1 MAKQLNVDL
10 NVRANASEAKK
21 SLQDLQKTL
30 TQLTNMSMSSTT
42 TGMTQAAQAAK
53 ELSVHLNKAIN
64 TDTGKLNLNALN
76 SSLKASKTDL
86 SELSSRLLSAGSSG
100 QAAFTQ
106 LAQSI
111 AAADR
116 PLVTMGTHLSGFLT
130 TLKNTARWQISSSIL
145 HGFMGTIQSAYGYAQ
160 DLNQSLNNIRIVTGQ
175 SVDQM
180 AQFAEQANKAA
191 KALSTTTTAYTDAA
205 LIYYQQGLTGK
216 EVTDR
221 TDVTIKMANVSR
233 QSAEEVSSQ
242 MTAIWNNFADGSKEL
257 EYYADVITA
266 LGAATASSSDEIA
279 EGLQKF
285 ASIADTV
292 GLSYEK
298 ATAALATV
306 VAETRQSADVVGT
319 AFKTM
324 FARLQGLSLGETLE
338 DGVDLNKYSS
348 ALKTVGVDIIDANG
362 NLKDMDSILDETAEK
377 WNTISEAQ
385 KVALAETVAGVR
397 QYSQFMAIMENYD
410 KILANQDLA
419 AGSSGTLQEQ
429 ADIYAQSWEAA
440 QKRVKASLQSIYSD
454 LIDDKFFIKLTDGF
468 AKLLSGLDAFI
479 DGIGGLKTLLIGI
492 SGFVLSSI
500 SGKIGPAI
508 NQLKVNLT
516 TMFQSPMQQAEE
528 YSRKMQGI
536 LSAGQSELGLNFSGT
551 NKSNQVAIE
560 NANQLSIAKNKLL
573 QIDSQLTPME
583 KQLYQQE
590 LDLIQVQ
597 QQSVQE
603 LANKVTEEQR
613 NIEKLRE
620 TMDTTASVAELE
632 KARASDLR
640 ELEAAYKEAGEA
652 QLEEKTQETATAFQE
667 AATSLNQYKEETKN
681 LISDQ
686 QILTE
691 KLQQAYID
699 YLKLEAG
706 EQAATDATVSLREA
720 LPYIGKELKE
730 LDVNKPKELSDGL
743 WKLEEN
749 ISQLGLE
756 VPELTAAFQECTK
769 AAGDPAKLS
778 VAYQKL
784 LTTFDNVIIKG
795 KGLAKQLNNMDN
807 GKSTSMIEQN
817 FHKMEIAISE
827 CDEAQKKLNQAYANF
842 NPSHILSTTEAF
854 SQLASVGMQAAMVI
868 TSIKSAINAITAED
882 MSPLER
888 ITTLLMSIGMIV
900 PSTIGILNSL
910 TKVTQGL
917 TTALAAQAIVEQT
930 SISLEKIYTTEKI
943 RARTVDSLINA
954 TTRETTAAY
963 ITKNAVQAKLITQE
977 QVETVV
983 KNLKNIAIEK
993 GKNLTWQDIAAT
1005 IASTTAEGANTSSI
1019 IVNTAAKYA
1028 NWVATE
1034 LLNKSSL
1041 GLMATFIA
1049 FLVPLALVVAAIWGL
1064 VKAFQAIQANT
1075 PEGKLKAAQE
1085 KAEEFKNT
1093 LDEATT
1099 AANDL
1104 KSAFDSYESVRD
1116 KLKSCTKGTEEW
1128 YEALNKVNDQ
1138 VLDLLAKYPE
1148 LSEYLRTDVNGAMYF
1163 DAEGM
1168 AKVQQAYNNEALTA
1182 RGASIGADAAVREAQ
1197 INVDRNNL
1205 IKALSQ
1211 NASGP
1216 GFNGGG
1222 GETISAMSKLIA
1234 ENAESLK
1241 GLSGDQLVSKIG
1253 QILTSG
1259 GFSKEFAQSFADTI
1273 ENNGLRDSII
1283 DLSNSIKENS
1293 AITQS
1298 QNQAMAA
1305 SILANNDS
1313 LKNSEYAQSASRMAG
1328 NIYGQTY
1335 EESYAQYSADGKTA
1349 EEAEYLATV
1358 DAINAVNEAA
1368 GRLVGT
1374 LDELANSGNAA
1385 DHAFKDFLTSG
1396 TLENTFQSNFQ
1407 ELYNQLGFDN
1417 YSKQTGQSRDEYQKT
1432 QVQGYLNETLGGSD
1446 GIFDDIDA
1454 QEYGATTAEEFVAA
1468 FQQEI
1473 NDAEIMWDS
1482 LSPEEAAAKAKE
1494 IFDSYIKEQ
1503 SEELANKYDLDA
1515 KKTENYAKRIAES
1528 FKEAGMSQEA
1538 AAKLAVQTAIANE
1551 RLDRGLTN
1559 LNKNIDSYR
1568 KKLVDSN
1575 KGSAEWSETMDEL
1588 KENLADVLNV
1598 DVSTL
1603 TDSFGEAVLNSE
1615 DLQKALDGDVEAIK
1629 RLQAAAAEEMIL
1641 TIRTN
1646 LEGRDLATFT
1656 TEWEYLKANMAQA
1669 IESPGVDQ
1677 TNLINSF
1684 NAMIAAGHMTKEQIE
1699 TALAGLHV
1707 SANLKTTY
1715 VPQEVTVP
1723 KTIVEEKV
1731 YSTGSQRFKAGGT
1744 DEDPK
1749 YTTVETFKRETVTYD
1764 NGVVTRTG
1772 MVPQYEIEGTEG
1784 PGGITTAFAAAP
1796 AVTPSAGATSGG
1808 SGGGSCFVAG
1818 TLISMQGY
1826 YKKIERIKSGDIV
1839 LSYNEQTMKNEYSKV
1854 LQTMIHKTIEKIYSL
1869 FIEDEKLQ
1877 VTGIHRFLI
1886 TRNNKKEWI
1895 QASELKVGDLVL
1907 FADGT
1912 LHRISKIKTRLR
1924 ILTVY
1929 NFEVSNNHNYYV
1941 GKNQILAH
1949 NKGGGGGGG
1958 KAATTKAATHKH
1970 EVHRYNNEE
1979 NTVKG
1984 LSTIYD
1990 RLETAKSKAFGA
2002 DRIRIMERELAMLK
2016 KLKDASADY
2025 LGAVVGSGNVDKVVR
2040 AVYSG
2045 KDVGSMIAT
2054 GEFGGTIADD
2064 YRALFS
2070 GKSASGKNLEYNY
2083 KDEAGNERL
2092 LETEYTLAGL
2102 NKALGS
2108 NISVGLDSYGN
2119 INNKDKLLYDLD
2131 ELYNQEMNR
2140 WSKIAEPT
2148 AAQENEHNRN
2158 LAYIEEFKERLEQF
2172 DETAQLIQEKVD
2184 AYLDYIYQAQALN
2197 AEKIVHELE
2206 VNNTLTEHQLEEI
2219 QNAIKL
2225 LGNKIYRSTEAMNE
2239 WFRKNFKERQDAYAQ
2254 NVSKAQSSVEEAMS
2268 KWQLWAADELNPEGI
2283 DSASALDII
2292 DQAKDQVQ
2300 AAFDD
2305 IFDQID
2311 EMRSFFGDTLDY
2323 WNERIQSITDA
2334 MEANVDTLDH
2344 LQNVLSLLGKA
2355 TDYKALGVIIKGA
2368 LDVAKDN
2375 YLAAKAKSEAS
2386 SSLYNQAMRDYASL
2400 SGENAEFF
2408 YESTVMP
2415 AREQMLEDQANMQ
2428 AALENVLEK
2437 VNAWFE
2443 NELNRIYQ
2451 ESEDRLV
2458 DKWGSFDALDSAM
2471 ERQKNLADEYL
2482 TKTNQ
2487 LYETNTL
2494 LRKLS
2499 QDIDK
2504 TDSQIAKAKLKA
2516 FSDEIEAMKEQNQ
2529 LSKTDLEIAKARYE
2543 LLQAQIAL
2551 EEAQNAKSVVR
2562 LQRDNEGNYGY
2573 VYTADQDKVN
2583 DAEQNFA
2590 DKQNDL
2596 YNLVLNQAQDYTE
2609 KIIQTTEERN
2619 AALRELNDQW
2629 LNGEITDWD
2638 EYLTLRNDITQ
2649 KYDDLLR
2656 AEYESYYT
2664 AVRWL
2669 NEVGAEGQTEAW
2681 TNSFSDILYAQ
2692 DDFATEIQAET
2703 DRIVTETDE
2712 QMNWLNDQRAYYTNE
2727 AKVGNKELKD
2737 SVDDITNANKLLT
2750 NSLTGPGGLISG
2762 MSSAA
2767 TAAERLTREFAS
2779 QYEALLDVA
2788 AGYAQVISEMNAY
2801 YATIAAYERSD
2812 DSGNDSGINLD
2823 TNYDSAL
2830 QEAVKRG
2837 LISGTDD
2844 ELFKTGNANREKKIN
2859 ALGLTQD
2866 YYGEKGSTFVSDFSS
2881 NLGNYKSGKLDYD
2894 IYGNLSDEELLR
2906 KLAGFAT
2913 GGYTGRW
2920 GESGK
2925 LALLHEK
2932 ELVLNDKDTS
2942 NILNAVTL
2950 IRQISSAIDLR
2961 AAASSLSSGLKSPFY
2976 NNENGMLEQIVTIHA
2991 EFPNVQSHNEIEEAF
3006 DDLINRASQFANR
3019 R

>member
-1 MAKQLNVDL
+1 MAKQLNVNLAMTADT
-10 NVRANASEAKK
+10 SKAKAELQ
-21 SLQDLQKTL
+21 SLQNTLNQLMMSTSKKDMSLGLTSEIQKATQMAAQLKVQLENATTSTGRLDLTKFNQGLQKSGLQLKDYRTALSALGPEGTQAFSQLASSIMSAEVPLRRSNTL
-30 TQLTNMSMSSTT
+30 LTNF
-42 TGMTQAAQAAK
+42 A
-53 ELSVHLNKAIN
+53 
-64 TDTGKLNLNALN
+64 
-76 SSLKASKTDL
+76 
-86 SELSSRLLSAGSSG
+86 
-100 QAAFTQ
+100 
-106 LAQSI
+106 
-111 AAADR
+111 
-116 PLVTMGTHLSGFLT
+116 T

-145 HGFMGTIQSAYGYAQ
+145 HGFMGALQGAYGYAQ
-160 DLNQSLNNIRIVTGQ
+160 DLNESLNNIRIVTGQ
-175 SVDQM
+175 NIDQM
-180 AQFAEQANKAA
+180 AKFADQANKAA
-191 KALSTTTTAYTDAA
+191 KNLSTTTTAYTDAA
-205 LIYYQQGLTGK
+205 LIYYQQGLKDK
-216 EVTDR
+216 EVIDR
-221 TDVTIKMANVSR
+221 TDVTVKMANVSR

-285 ASIADTV
+285 AAIADTV

-348 ALKTVGVDIIDANG
+348 ALKTVGVDIIDAKG

-429 ADIYAQSWEAA
+429 ADIYAESWEAA
-440 QKRVKASLQSIYSD
+440 QKRVKAAMQGIYDD
-454 LIDDKFFIKLTDGF
+454 LLDDKFFIKILNGVEKVISFFD
-468 AKLLSGLDAFI
+468 KLI
-479 DGIGGLKTLLIGI
+479 DNIGGLKGVLLTLGSVLTTVFSAQIQTSINNIVAGIQNMTPAGQKAAQSLRQKANEELMTIAGQTGDTATGRAMETAYSSQANLQGTLLKNAKFLTQEQQKQAQLLLDMNRQMGEEAIAAGKAADEQQRLTEELETQLAINTKKINDKANKDASGYERTAEDKALVMELINSSKQSLEEARTALVKTQNAANVLGEATKTIPQNLASSATEAENFQQKLNSAAKIITESFSTKNIDFSKIQLDKIVNIDGKDIKDIKELAQAI
-492 SGFVLSSI
+492 SDLEVELSSGELSADRLI
-500 SGKIGPAI
+500 EI
-508 NQLKVNLT
+508 NQALKQASNIFKEVSSSSKETGVIGNAIEQVAIAEAELEEAYSLT
-516 TMFQSPMQQAEE
+516 TMDQAAA
-528 YSRKMQGI
+528 SQATDK
-536 LSAGQSELGLNFSGT
+536 LSQAYEKNAQ
-551 NKSNQVAIE
+551 AAE
-560 NANQLSIAKNKLL
+560 NAANQNANLENAEKSTNDALNAMTNN
-573 QIDSQLTPME
+573 QITFG
-583 KQLYQQE
+583 
-590 LDLIQVQ
+590 QVMTDFA
-597 QQSVQE
+597 S
-603 LANKVTEEQR
+603 
-613 NIEKLRE
+613 
-620 TMDTTASVAELE
+620 TAMSVA
-632 KARASDLR
+632 
-640 ELEAAYKEAGEA
+640 
-652 QLEEKTQETATAFQE
+652 
-667 AATSLNQYKEETKN
+667 
-681 LISDQ
+681 
-686 QILTE
+686 
-691 KLQQAYID
+691 
-699 YLKLEAG
+699 
-706 EQAATDATVSLREA
+706 
-720 LPYIGKELKE
+720 
-730 LDVNKPKELSDGL
+730 
-743 WKLEEN
+743 
-749 ISQLGLE
+749 
-756 VPELTAAFQECTK
+756 
-769 AAGDPAKLS
+769 
-778 VAYQKL
+778 
-784 LTTFDNVIIKG
+784 
-795 KGLAKQLNNMDN
+795 
-807 GKSTSMIEQN
+807 
-817 FHKMEIAISE
+817 
-827 CDEAQKKLNQAYANF
+827 
-842 NPSHILSTTEAF
+842 
-854 SQLASVGMQAAMVI
+854 
-868 TSIKSAINAITAED
+868 SAINAIKSIGNIWSNDDLSTGEKLLQTM
-882 MSPLER
+882 MSLGMILPL
-888 ITTLLMSIGMIV
+888 ISNMTKLQTTL
-900 PSTIGILNSL
+900 N
-910 TKVTQGL
+910 GL
-917 TTALAAQAIVEQT
+917 FAKSQVAAGVSGEAMAAGEMAAAGGAQALQ
-930 SISLEKIYTTEKI
+930 
-943 RARTVDSLINA
+943 
-954 TTRETTAAY
+954 
-963 ITKNAVQAKLITQE
+963 
-977 QVETVV
+977 
-983 KNLKNIAIEK
+983 
-993 GKNLTWQDIAAT
+993 
-1005 IASTTAEGANTSSI
+1005 
-1019 IVNTAAKYA
+1019 
-1028 NWVATE
+1028 
-1034 LLNKSSL
+1034 
-1041 GLMATFIA
+1041 
-1049 FLVPLALVVAAIWGL
+1049 LALWQVYLIVAALVGVIWLL
-1064 VKAFQAIQANT
+1064 VKGFEAIKAST
-1075 PEGKLKAAQE
+1075 PEGKLEAA
-1085 KAEEFKNT
+1085 KDRAEELKT
-1093 LDEATT
+1093 ALDEATT

-1104 KSAFDSYESVRD
+1104 KSAFDSYKSVRE
-1116 KLKSCTKGTEEW
+1116 KLESCTKGTEEW
-1128 YEALNKVNDQ
+1128 YEALNEVNDQ

-1148 LSEYLRTDVNGAMYF
+1148 LAEYLHTDANGAMYF

-1168 AKVQQAYNNEALTA
+1168 AKVQQAYNNEALAA

-1197 INVDRNNL
+1197 INVDKNNL
-1205 IKALSQ
+1205 IKTLSQ
-1211 NASGP
+1211 NSSGP

-1222 GETISAMSKLIA
+1222 GENVSAMSKLIA

-1241 GLSGDQLVSKIG
+1241 GLSGDQLTSAIGKI
-1253 QILTSG
+1253 LDSG
-1259 GFSKEFAQSFADTI
+1259 GFSTKLAQSFADTI
-1273 ENNGLRDSII
+1273 ENNGLIDSII
-1283 DLSNSIKENS
+1283 DLNNSIQENS
-1293 AITQS
+1293 AATQAA
-1298 QNQAMAA
+1298 NQAMAA
-1305 SILANNDS
+1305 SILANNDQVNDS
-1313 LKNSEYAQSASRMAG
+1313 QYLSDISNIAG
-1328 NIYGQTY
+1328 NIYGQ
-1335 EESYAQYSADGKTA
+1335 QYDKFYDFYRAEGLDEVTA
-1349 EEAEYLATV
+1349 ANWAAV
-1358 DAINAVNEAA
+1358 DAINAVNVAA
-1368 GRLVGT
+1368 VDLVQKFG
-1374 LDELANSGNAA
+1374 ELATSGDAA
-1385 DHAFKDFLTSG
+1385 DHALKDFLTSG
-1396 TLENTFQSNFQ
+1396 NLEGASQSDFQS
-1407 ELYNQLGFDN
+1407 LYSELGFDN
-1417 YSKQTGQSRDEYQKT
+1417 YSKQTGQSRDEYQKIHI
-1432 QVQGYLNETLGGSD
+1432 QDYLNEALGGSD

-1454 QEYGATTAEEFVAA
+1454 QEYGATTAEEFIAA
-1468 FQQEI
+1468 FQQKI
-1473 NDAEIMWDS
+1473 NDANIMWNS
-1482 LSPEEAAAKAKE
+1482 LSPEDAAEKDEENLKAK
-1494 IFDSYIKEQ
+1494 
-1503 SEELANKYDLDA
+1503 L
-1515 KKTENYAKRIAES
+1515 
-1528 FKEAGMSQEA
+1528 
-1538 AAKLAVQTAIANE
+1538 
-1551 RLDRGLTN
+1551 
-1559 LNKNIDSYR
+1559 
-1568 KKLVDSN
+1568 
-1575 KGSAEWSETMDEL
+1575 
-1588 KENLADVLNV
+1588 
-1598 DVSTL
+1598 
-1603 TDSFGEAVLNSE
+1603 
-1615 DLQKALDGDVEAIK
+1615 
-1629 RLQAAAAEEMIL
+1629 AAAAEQHAVAAELETDRVQLLTEAFAEETELLGGVADSQDELAEAAADAATRFNRLNDAVDDIADNYEDYSDIL
-1641 TIRTN
+1641 NKVANAQNAQDKAMAMSDKSFKNLRKSLAGVLDVNEDLVSNDFLSKLDPSILNDLAEGGETATEAVKKLRESFIDAQAAEADLANDPDFDDFKSKLAELEDGAVLDIDNYPFLEKLIQSKLAAGASAEEIEQMLSGMGIDCDVTPFEGAMADLEAAAAEAAASAQESGDAIVGAMSTNAETNTVTAENTDVQEDTAFQETITPTTLYVTDKV
-1646 LEGRDLATFT
+1646 LEGPNST
-1656 TEWEYLKANMAQA
+1656 LKNVTQQITAFRKT
-1669 IESPGVDQ
+1669 VDP
-1677 TNLINSF
+1677 IPVREEE
-1684 NAMIAAGHMTKEQIE
+1684 TKEKTV
-1699 TALAGLHV
+1699 TAVKLSNMHK
-1707 SANLKTTY
+1707 S
-1715 VPQEVTVP
+1715 
-1723 KTIVEEKV
+1723 
-1731 YSTGSQRFKAGGT
+1731 AGGN
-1744 DEDPK
+1744 
-1749 YTTVETFKRETVTYD
+1749 VSSNSGR
-1764 NGVVTRTG
+1764 
-1772 MVPQYEIEGTEG
+1772 
-1784 PGGITTAFAAAP
+1784 
-1796 AVTPSAGATSGG
+1796 SGG
-1808 SGGGSCFVAG
+1808 HGGGGSCFVAG
-1818 TLISMQGY
+1818 TLVSLKDY
-1826 YKKIERIKSGDIV
+1826 YKKIEEIQPGDIV

-1854 LQTMIHKTIEKIYSL
+1854 LQTMIHNTTEEFYSL
-1869 FIEDEKLQ
+1869 FIENEELQ
-1877 VTGIHRFLI
+1877 ATGVHRFLI
-1886 TRNNKKEWI
+1886 TRNNKQEWI
-1895 QASELKVGDLVL
+1895 MASNLIKGDLVL

-1912 LHRISKIKTRLR
+1912 LHEISKIKIKIQT
-1924 ILTVY
+1924 LTVY

-1941 GKNQILAH
+1941 SKSQILAH
-1949 NKGGGGGGG
+1949 NKGGGGGGGG

-1979 NTVKG
+1979 NAVKG
-1984 LSTIYD
+1984 LSNIYD

-2292 DQAKDQVQ
+2292 EQAKDQVQ

-2596 YNLVLNQAQDYTE
+2596 YNLVLSQTQDYTE

-2619 AALRELNDQW
+2619 AALRDLDEQW
-2629 LNGEITDWD
+2629 LNGEITDYD
-2638 EYLTLRNDITQ
+2638 EYLTLRNDITE
-2649 KYDDLLR
+2649 KYNDLLK

-2692 DDFATEIQAET
+2692 DDFAAEIQAET

-2844 ELFKTGNANREKKIN
+2844 ELFQTGNANREKKIN

-2866 YYGEKGSTFVSDFSS
+2866 YYGEKGSQFVSDFSS